1 MKKGLALFDF
11 DGTITTHDTLLEIIK
26 YQKGKLLFCFGFLML
41 SPMMVLYKLKLIP
54 NWRAK
59 EILLTFFFG
68 GDQSAEFQRKCDAFI
83 SERLPALLRK
93 EALQKI
99 ASHLANHDRVIVIS
113 ASSYNW
119 IEGWCKSMN
128 IELIATRLEEKQD
141 RITGKLSSLNCYGK
155 EKENRIKTYLEL
167 KEFSP
172 IYAYGDSSGDKEM
185 LALADHAFY
194 RKF

>member
-1 MKKGLALFDF
+1 MIKGLALFDF

-26 YQKGKLLFCFGFLML
+26 YQKGKSLFYFGFLVL
-41 SPMMVLYKLKLIP
+41 SPVMILYKLKLIS

-59 EILLTFFFG
+59 EIMLAFFFG

-99 ASHLANHDRVIVIS
+99 ALHLSNHDRVIVIS

-155 EKENRIKTYLEL
+155 EKENRIKDYLDL
-167 KEFSP
+167 QEFSP
-172 IYAYGDSSGDKEM
+172 IYAYGDTVGDKEM
-185 LALADHAFY
+185 LELAHHAFY